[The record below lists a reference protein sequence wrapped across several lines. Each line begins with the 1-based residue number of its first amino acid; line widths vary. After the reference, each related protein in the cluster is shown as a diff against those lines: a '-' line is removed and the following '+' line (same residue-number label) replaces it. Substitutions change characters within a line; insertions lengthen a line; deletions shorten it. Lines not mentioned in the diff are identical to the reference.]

1 MSRTENL
8 KYLDVPVFMLV
19 TVLVLFGTI
28 MIGSA
33 NGWVY
38 SSEHFTLDSLM
49 IKQLIGYGLG
59 LFVIVLIMICDY
71 SFLKLMAVP
80 AYCAVLVLLL
90 LVLKYGVGAEEND
103 NVSRW
108 LPLFGDINIQPSE
121 LCKISLT
128 LMLAWFFE
136 RYQNSIN
143 RIHVLFFALV
153 LSMIP
158 LYLVFKEPDLSTSMV
173 LLAIVGSSLFSTRLS
188 WKYIIP
194 GVLLASALIIIVY
207 FDAISEAPKLLGA
220 YQVDRILA
228 WLNPEE
234 YALTTAYQTIQS
246 RTAIGSGAL
255 YGVGIFQNS
264 GMVPVP
270 TTDFIFGIIGEEL
283 GFIGSSVV
291 IILFMS
297 LSLRILWIA
306 AHTEDI
312 FGRIVCIGI
321 AIMIAFQSAIHMGV
335 STAVLPNTG
344 LPLPFVSYGLSSLT
358 ANMLGIGLV
367 LRINAENRKLKL
379 RRYGV

>member
-1 MSRTENL
+1 MSRTENFR
-8 KYLDVPVFMLV
+8 YLDVPVFLLV
-19 TVLVLFGTI
+19 TVLVLFGTV

-38 SSEHFTLDSLM
+38 DSENFTLDSLM
-49 IKQLIGYGLG
+49 TKQLIGYGLG
-59 LFVIVLIMICDY
+59 LIAVFCIMLCDY
-71 SFLKLMAVP
+71 SFLKMMAIP
-80 AYCAVLVLLL
+80 AYILVLLL
-90 LVLKYGVGAEEND
+90 LILVLRYGVGAEEND
-103 NVSRW
+103 DVSRW
-108 LPLFGDINIQPSE
+108 LPIFGDINIQPSE
-121 LCKISLT
+121 LCKIALA
-128 LMLAWFFE
+128 LMMGWFFE
-136 RYQNSIN
+136 RFQDRVN
-143 RIHVLFFALV
+143 RIPVLAAAL
-153 LSMIP
+153 LIALIP
-158 LYLVFKEPDLSTSMV
+158 LVLVFKEPDLSTSMV
-173 LLAIVGSSLFSTRLS
+173 ILAIAGASLFSARLS

-194 GVLLASALIIIVY
+194 GVLLMAGLVALVY
-207 FDAISEAPKLLGA
+207 FDAISETPRILGE

-228 WLNPEE
+228 WLRPEE

-283 GFIGSSVV
+283 GFIGSCAV
-291 IILFMS
+291 ILLFLS

-306 AHTEDI
+306 AHTEDM
-312 FGRIVCIGI
+312 FGRIVCTGI

-358 ANMLGIGLV
+358 ANMMGIGLV

>member
-1 MSRTENL
+1 MSRTENF
-8 KYLDVPVFMLV
+8 KYLDVPVFLMV
-19 TVLVLFGTI
+19 TMMVFLGTI

-38 SSEHFTLDSLM
+38 SSENFTLDGLM
-49 IKQLIGYGLG
+49 IRQLIGYGLG
-59 LFVIVLIMICDY
+59 LLVIGFIMVCDY
-71 SFLKLMAVP
+71 PFLKVMAIP
-80 AYCAVLVLLL
+80 AYLIVLVLLI

-108 LPLFGDINIQPSE
+108 LPIFGDINIQPSE
-121 LCKISLT
+121 LCKIALT
-128 LMLAWFFE
+128 LMLGWFFE
-136 RYQNSIN
+136 RFQDRIN
-143 RIHVLFFALV
+143 RIPVLLAALFV
-153 LSMIP
+153 SLIP
-158 LYLVFKEPDLSTSMV
+158 LVLVFKEPDLSTSMV
-173 LLAIVGSSLFSTRLS
+173 ILAIIAASLFSAKLS

-194 GVLLASALIIIVY
+194 GVILATVLVIVVY
-207 FDAISEAPKLLGA
+207 FDAISESPSILGE

-283 GFIGSSVV
+283 GFIGSSAV
-291 IILFMS
+291 IILFLS

-306 AHTEDI
+306 AHTEDM
-312 FGRIVCIGI
+312 FGRIVCTGI

-358 ANMLGIGLV
+358 ANMMGIGLV
-367 LRINAENRKLKL
+367 LRINAENKKIKS

>member
-1 MSRTENL
+1 MSRTENF
-8 KYLDVPVFMLV
+8 KYLDVPVCSLV
-19 TVLVLFGTI
+19 TIMVFFGII

-38 SSEHFTLDSLM
+38 SSEEFYLDGLM

-59 LFVIVLIMICDY
+59 LVVIAFLMICDY

-80 AYCAVLVLLL
+80 AYIIVLVLLV

-108 LPLFGDINIQPSE
+108 LPIFGDINIQPSE

-128 LMLAWFFE
+128 LMLAWFLDRF
-136 RYQNSIN
+136 RDRIN
-143 RIHVLFFALV
+143 RFPILMLAFVVSF
-153 LSMIP
+153 IP
-158 LYLVFKEPDLSTSMV
+158 LILVFKEPDLSTSMV
-173 LLAIVGSSLFSTRLS
+173 IAAIIATALFSAKLS

-194 GVLLASALIIIVY
+194 ILVIVAAVIVIVY
-207 FDAISEAPKLLGA
+207 FDAISESPSILGE
-220 YQVDRILA
+220 YQVNRILA
-228 WLNPEE
+228 WLHPEE

-246 RTAIGSGAL
+246 RTAIGSGGL
-255 YGVGIFQNS
+255 YGTGIFQNS

-283 GFIGSSVV
+283 GFIGSSIV
-291 IILFMS
+291 IFLFLS
-297 LSLRILWIA
+297 LSLQILWIA
-306 AHTEDI
+306 AHTEDV
-312 FGRIVCIGI
+312 FGKVVCTGI

-367 LRINAENRKLKL
+367 LRINAESKKNKS
-379 RRYGV
+379 RRYAV